1 MATALSASLLTA
13 QPAAAHS
20 MVAPGV
26 RRSAAA
32 AAQEAREAEEEER
45 QASVEALA
53 HYSAFRQRLQSD
65 LAVATAAREQ
75 LREEQRSYE
84 ELVGNIGM
92 LQRVGAK
99 YGWVRLVWK
108 GV

>member
-1 MATALSASLLTA
+1 
-13 QPAAAHS
+13 

-84 ELVGNIGM
+84 ELVGNIDM

-99 YGWVRLVWK
+99 HGWVRLVWK